1 MSLKSIE
8 MQVALPRTMEVG
20 KIQEQLQQ
28 RGQNMNDF
36 ATMRNQKEDEQKR
49 TSVIKHEQKSN
60 VKLSQEERNNN
71 KKEQEERENKQM
83 KKTKD
88 INDMKEKHPYKGNVI
103 DYSG

>member
-8 MQVALPRTMEVG
+8 MQIALPRTMEAG

-36 ATMRNQKEDEQKR
+36 AAIRTQKEEEQKR
-49 TSVIKHEQKSN
+49 TSVIKQEQKSN
-60 VKLSQEERNNN
+60 VKLSQDEKENRNGTQDHEDKER
-71 KKEQEERENKQM
+71 KKS
-83 KKTKD
+83 KKM
-88 INDMKEKHPYKGNVI
+88 NEMKEKHPYKGNVI

>member
-8 MQVALPRTMEVG
+8 MQIALPRTMEAG

-28 RGQNMNDF
+28 RGQNVNDF
-36 ATMRNQKEDEQKR
+36 AALRNQKEEEQKR

-60 VKLSQEERNNN
+60 VKLSQDDKD
-71 KKEQEERENKQM
+71 KKNGSHNQQGREGM
-83 KKTKD
+83 KEKIFKE
-88 INDMKEKHPYKGNVI
+88 MKEKHPYKGNVI